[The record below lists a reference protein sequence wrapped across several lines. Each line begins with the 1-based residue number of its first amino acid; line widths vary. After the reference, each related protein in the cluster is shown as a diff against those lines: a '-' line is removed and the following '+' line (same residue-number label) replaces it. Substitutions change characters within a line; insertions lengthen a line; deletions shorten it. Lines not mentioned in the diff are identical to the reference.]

1 MLSQVN
7 SKNKENIAFTGITED
22 ELSLLNMN
30 ENVFS
35 NVFTSNTMRLITY
48 KCVFTKKYIQALKI
62 NLPIMSI
69 DSFHIDSL
77 SNTCGSV
84 QIKKL
89 RPFEGAIFTT
99 SNITNPL
106 YGNYFVLN
114 GAFFEP
120 NCSTVIDFLICD
132 EQNSNKYLFCKEH
145 NIPIIHTTDVF
156 TNKYDLYLKS
166 NKVYAYEI
174 NKIGIFSNKIFYI
187 DERLPKILYNKLK
200 RFIIENDGTRFPSI
214 TDNVQYIL
222 TNRSNSHLFNNENI
236 YYYQFVFDCIEN
248 NALLYEEP
256 YRIKIS
262 NYSTILDNCLLSID
276 YNTYKKEFD
285 EQYKENDSNYINNLL
300 KNKIN
305 EIENKIR
312 SLGGLIQENID
323 MRTTH
328 VITNNS
334 KLESI
339 QYKIITEEWLNECI
353 IHMKKIDESKFKP
366 QSNLFKKSVNTIKI
380 VLQITAIE
388 KEYEKKIIQYC
399 IKHDITFIKS
409 KTYNNKCTHLIM
421 GAFVTTEKFFCA
433 LVNGCWILRP
443 EIFNELENNLTIDI
457 QNESICEK
465 YEWNIKNCLLTE
477 KKDLKIINAIR
488 RWRIKIHTDK
498 IKPFHAWKVKLCI
511 NKKDLALYT
520 TIIINGGGAVVTTD
534 HTHMFIDT
542 STDKNNKINIPN
554 VYPINYIFNY
564 LIKN

>member
-7 SKNKENIAFTGITED
+7 SKNKENIAFTGITKD
-22 ELSLLNMN
+22 ELVLLNIT
-30 ENVFS
+30 ENKFL
-35 NVFTSNTMRLITY
+35 NIFTNNTTQLITY
-48 KCVFTKKYIQALKI
+48 KCIFTKKYIQALKI
-62 NLPIMSI
+62 KLPIISI
-69 DSFHIDSL
+69 DFFHINSL
-77 SNTCGSV
+77 SNTCGIM

-89 RPFEGAIFTT
+89 RPFEGAVFST

-120 NCSTVIDFLICD
+120 NCSIVIDFLICD
-132 EQNSNKYLFCKEH
+132 EQNSSKYLFCKEH
-145 NIPIIHTTDVF
+145 NIPIIHTSDVF
-156 TNKYDLYLKS
+156 TNKYDLYLKP

-174 NKIGIFSNKIFYI
+174 NKIGIFSNRIFYI
-187 DERLPKILYNKLK
+187 DERLPKLLYNKLK
-200 RFIIENDGTRFPSI
+200 RFIIENDGIRFPSI

-222 TNRSNSHLFNNENI
+222 TNRSNSHLFTNENI

-256 YRIKIS
+256 YKIKIPK
-262 NYSTILDNCLLSID
+262 YSSILANCLISID
-276 YNTYKKEFD
+276 HNTYKKEFD
-285 EQYKENDSNYINNLL
+285 KQYKENDDSYINNLL
-300 KNKIN
+300 KNKID

-353 IHMKKIDESKFKP
+353 VHMKKIDESKFKP
-366 QSNLFKKSVNTIKI
+366 LANMFKKSINTTKI
-380 VLQITAIE
+380 ILQITGIE

-399 IKHDITFIKS
+399 TKHDITLIKS

-421 GAFVTTEKFFCA
+421 GTLVTTEKFFCA

-443 EIFNELENNLTIDI
+443 EIFDELENNLTIDI

-465 YEWNIKNCLLTE
+465 YEWNTENCLLTK
-477 KKDLKIINAIR
+477 KKDLKIINSIKI
-488 RWRIKIHTDK
+488 WRIKIHNNK
-498 IKPFHAWKVKLCI
+498 IKPFQAWKVKLCI
-511 NKKDLALYT
+511 NKRDLPLYT
-520 TIIINGGGAVVTTD
+520 TIIVNGGGTVVTTD
-534 HTHMFIDT
+534 YTHMFVDT
-542 STDKNNKINIPN
+542 NVNKNNSTDPTK

-564 LIKN
+564 LIKK